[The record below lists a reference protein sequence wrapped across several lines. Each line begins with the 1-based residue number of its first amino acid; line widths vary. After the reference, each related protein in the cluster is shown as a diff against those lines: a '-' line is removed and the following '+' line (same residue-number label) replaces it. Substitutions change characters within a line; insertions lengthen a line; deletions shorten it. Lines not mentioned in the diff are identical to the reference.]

1 MTTLA
6 TEEFGLALGFNAE
19 NNPVCLIIMPE
30 SFYNHSID
38 VSLISAAEYK
48 DHRMK
53 LSYGN
58 EELILNDISVAC
70 AEAIDLGCPLVVL
83 NNSTRYESLI
93 PISRPHDE

>member
-6 TEEFGLALGFNAE
+6 IEDFSLALGFNSE

-38 VSLISAAEYK
+38 VSLIAAAEYN
-48 DHRMK
+48 DSCLK
-53 LSYGN
+53 LSYGS
-58 EELILNDISVAC
+58 EQLILKDISVAC
-70 AEAIDLGCPLVVL
+70 AEAIDLGCPLVIL
-83 NNSTRYESLI
+83 NNTTRYESLI